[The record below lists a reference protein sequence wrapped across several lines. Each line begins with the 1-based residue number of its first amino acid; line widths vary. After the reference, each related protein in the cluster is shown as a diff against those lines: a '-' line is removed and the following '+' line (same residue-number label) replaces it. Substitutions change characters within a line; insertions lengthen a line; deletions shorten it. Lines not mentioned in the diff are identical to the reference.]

1 MFKDK
6 KVLIVQRVI
15 TSYRLELLKELASH
29 FKEVGIITSKGESK
43 GTLKKAKHSAIE
55 LDNVKVIELK
65 SLKFGYSGD
74 SRSTSLFLYPS
85 VVKHINKYDYLI
97 LEGTTNILNNSYIIP
112 LARLFKKQIVWWDSG
127 YSLNIRTTKRKVIDA
142 AVRPL
147 IKMTHKQMAYS
158 SKGGAYIKAYMGGKH
173 AFTNLNTINTTYF
186 ESIRNEVKD
195 SIESYKLNTKHIKL
209 LYVGVIEERKK
220 IEELI
225 QVVIKLNKTNN
236 KEKTYS
242 INIIG
247 GGNQLDYLQ
256 SNYEEESIRFHGPI
270 YDKEQLKQFYFKSDL
285 FVLPGDGGLAIL
297 QSLLYGLPV
306 LCLYGADGTEED
318 YIKDKSFLLNDFEE
332 IHPFL
337 NSFNSIDRDLY
348 LDYVD
353 EVSSKY
359 WIQKLLNA
367 LKTNTQKSSTS
378 V

>member
-1 MFKDK
+1 
-6 KVLIVQRVI
+6 
-15 TSYRLELLKELASH
+15 
-29 FKEVGIITSKGESK
+29 
-43 GTLKKAKHSAIE
+43 
-55 LDNVKVIELK
+55 
-65 SLKFGYSGD
+65 
-74 SRSTSLFLYPS
+74 
-85 VVKHINKYDYLI
+85 
-97 LEGTTNILNNSYIIP
+97 
-112 LARLFKKQIVWWDSG
+112 
-127 YSLNIRTTKRKVIDA
+127 
-142 AVRPL
+142 
-147 IKMTHKQMAYS
+147 
-158 SKGGAYIKAYMGGKH
+158 MGGKH
-173 AFTNLNTINTTYF
+173 TFTNLNTINTTYF